1 MVKFLIFAGTTEGRQ
16 LVETLLTAASENP
29 EARLEV
35 TACVATDYGRNVLEE
50 STAAMEQRGLR
61 ILSGRRSEE
70 EMARMMTEERF
81 DAVIDATHPY
91 AAAAS
96 ACIRG
101 ACQRTAARYIRLLRD
116 SGVEAAEKNALR
128 AIEEAVFVESTEEA
142 VRFLGTTAGPV
153 LLTTGSK
160 ELAAFT
166 KLEGYRERLFARVL
180 PMTDVVAHCTEL
192 GFQGRQLI
200 CMQGP
205 FSYEMNAAM
214 LKQTGARY
222 LVTKD
227 SGKAGGFD
235 EKLLAAEDLGV
246 RPVIIGRKPEKDG
259 ESRAQVLFRLEA
271 LCGLRLTNSDGGP
284 DTGKK
289 VTISAKD
296 MTSCA
301 ADSGNESEIKSKMK
315 LKERAET
322 GANTER
328 RGQMPDDSVPL
339 DWFPIFIKL
348 KDKHITVIG
357 AGAIAGRRIKTLLQF
372 SCRVTVIAKEAAP
385 DIIEAAERGRLK
397 LIQKPYETPDL
408 FDMEEGCAADYVL
421 AATDDRSCNHRIYCD
436 CKVRGIPVNVADCK
450 EENDFYF
457 PGIARRGELVVGI
470 TACGR
475 NHTLAK
481 VVSREI
487 RGLLEKLE
495 FRPETKK
502 D

>member
-50 STAAMEQRGLR
+50 STAAMEQKGLR

-101 ACQRTAARYIRLLRD
+101 ACERTEARYIRLLRD

-142 VRFLGTTAGPV
+142 VSFLGTTEGPV

-259 ESRAQVLFRLEA
+259 ESRAQVLSRLEA
-271 LCGLRLTNSDGGP
+271 LCGLRLTLPG
-284 DTGKK
+284 T
-289 VTISAKD
+289 
-296 MTSCA
+296 
-301 ADSGNESEIKSKMK
+301 
-315 LKERAET
+315 ET

-328 RGQMPDDSVPL
+328 RGQLRDDSVPS

-357 AGAIAGRRIKTLLQF
+357 AGAIASRRIKTLLQF

-385 DIIEAAERGRLK
+385 DIIEAAERGGLK

-457 PGIARRGELVVGI
+457 PGIARRGALVVGV

-481 VVSREI
+481 VASREI
-487 RGLLEKLE
+487 RSLLEKLE
-495 FRPETKK
+495 FRPETMK